1 MHDLSNC
8 VVIDIGMENARGM
21 MWLGSSSYQLPASSD
36 IPISTSVVQ
45 EDGRLAFCKGTDSE
59 LFGSYIRG
67 FTQLLGR
74 SYREY
79 QNLHL
84 DRDMFGCPVVEQNR
98 KPVFDLHGTKV
109 SPVDATAEVIKT
121 VMNMAKSRVETVD
134 SVVLIIPDDFRGSQ
148 KEAAMEAIA
157 LAGYKCL
164 FLLPESLASVMESI
178 DVSVS
183 TPQVFLVY
191 NFGGSSF
198 KADLVQYK
206 DGILQHLQHQQFSSI
221 GGLYFDQMLAN
232 KVLSDVPDI
241 EVEIDSND
249 YFVAM
254 KRLRHV
260 CKIAKES
267 CDVDGEINIDLSEY
281 GIEDMMISITC
292 DEVKM
297 MFGNEVKKTI
307 SVVDDMIRQQ
317 YKRLDVDSINKVV
330 MVGGT
335 SLLPIVNEAIRNRFP
350 GRVISNN
357 PAYRAVSGGFHY
369 LRTMDQSDSHIRLAL
384 GRKIGLAVTEK
395 KVHSL
400 FNEDSVPLRVTNFKI
415 ELRGPSET
423 KFKSALYEIL
433 SSSNSKVYELSD
445 CQLIRFITYNL
456 SRGQSSDRYKVS
468 FTLKDINTIRFQC
481 KNAETGEV
489 VVSEEDLIVF
499 SVCCAM

>member
-1 MHDLSNC
+1 
-8 VVIDIGMENARGM
+8 
-21 MWLGSSSYQLPASSD
+21 
-36 IPISTSVVQ
+36 
-45 EDGRLAFCKGTDSE
+45 
-59 LFGSYIRG
+59 
-67 FTQLLGR
+67 
-74 SYREY
+74 
-79 QNLHL
+79 
-84 DRDMFGCPVVEQNR
+84 
-98 KPVFDLHGTKV
+98 
-109 SPVDATAEVIKT
+109 
-121 VMNMAKSRVETVD
+121 
-134 SVVLIIPDDFRGSQ
+134 
-148 KEAAMEAIA
+148 
-157 LAGYKCL
+157 
-164 FLLPESLASVMESI
+164 MESI

-232 KVLSDVPDI
+232 KVLSDVPDV
-241 EVEIDSND
+241 EVEIDPND

-267 CDVDGEINIDLSEY
+267 CDVDGEINIDLNNY
-281 GIEDMMISITC
+281 DTKDMMISITC

-317 YKRLDVDSINKVV
+317 YKRLDVDSIKKVV

-369 LRTMDQSDSHIRLAL
+369 LRAMDQSDSHIRLAL
-384 GRKIGLAVTEK
+384 
-395 KVHSL
+395 
-400 FNEDSVPLRVTNFKI
+400 
-415 ELRGPSET
+415 
-423 KFKSALYEIL
+423 
-433 SSSNSKVYELSD
+433 
-445 CQLIRFITYNL
+445 
-456 SRGQSSDRYKVS
+456 
-468 FTLKDINTIRFQC
+468 
-481 KNAETGEV
+481 
-489 VVSEEDLIVF
+489 
-499 SVCCAM
+499 